1 MNWIGLKTLTY
12 REIQRFS
19 RVYIQALIS
28 PWISALLYILI
39 FGFVVGSR
47 ITLSEDVRYID
58 FVLPGLVMLN
68 LIQAAYQQAAFSLY
82 MHRFQRSIHEIL
94 VAPLSYAEMLVGFLV
109 AAVVRG
115 VVVGVGVYVLA
126 LVFTA
131 TTITHI
137 FLFLFYSVAVSLVF
151 GLVGLLV
158 GMWSNNF
165 EQLNILNTFVI
176 MPLTFL
182 GGVFNSI
189 TMLPEK
195 AQVFAR
201 LNPFFYFVDGLR
213 YAMIGV
219 QEANVQIGYGII
231 FISITGLGALTWYL
245 FKIGWRVRS

>member
-1 MNWIGLKTLTY
+1 MNWIGLKTLIY

-19 RVYIQALIS
+19 RVYIQALVS

-47 ITLSEDVRYID
+47 ITLIEGVRYID

-94 VAPLSYAEMLVGFLV
+94 VAPLSYGEMLTGFLT

-115 VVVGVGVYVLA
+115 VVVGFGVYALA
-126 LVFTA
+126 LIFTTA
-131 TTITHI
+131 TIAHI
-137 FLFLFYSVAVSLVF
+137 FLFLFYCVAVSLLF
-151 GLVGLLV
+151 GLIGLLV
-158 GMWSNNF
+158 GICSNNF

-182 GGVFNSI
+182 GGVFNSV

-195 AQVFAR
+195 AQVFVR

-213 YAMIGV
+213 YAMIGM
-219 QEANVQIGYGII
+219 QEANVLVGYGII
-231 FISITGLGALTWYL
+231 SVSIIGLGFLTWYL